1 VVLSSGSSY
10 GGLFFSGFRRRT
22 VSPNLVRKR
31 FKKDLIGF
39 YLLNMAGLIRQ
50 TFRLASS
57 ELVSSL
63 RRGLGVSSN
72 RAAPLGSSRCFARAA
87 DDGEQ
92 GGDRA
97 KMEELKMIEDMEN
110 EEYTFDATGEYE
122 NPTLEL
128 ENSCLS
134 DKAKEQMYAMH
145 QEDKR
150 TWTSFKLA
158 EHFKIREQRAIAI
171 LALKDMEKKAEAG
184 GEELFHSAQQIVEE
198 FYGGRLE
205 GTGEKFHM
213 AVVKYPRFRV
223 LGEDELP
230 TLQSPAAQEAKRLE
244 QDQVCML
251 KVQRGV

>member
-1 VVLSSGSSY
+1 
-10 GGLFFSGFRRRT
+10 
-22 VSPNLVRKR
+22 
-31 FKKDLIGF
+31 
-39 YLLNMAGLIRQ
+39 MAGLIRQ

-244 QDQVCML
+244 QDQGMIDEFNDRLARNLRVVCDLSLCILYSLLTCSIVRVRSML
-251 KVQRGV
+251 KKEGQ